1 MAFVSP
7 GQHRAVCPTEPAE
20 AEEAAGVTLQ
30 CRLDPHIDLLDFTVD
45 WRRVDLNQDVHV
57 YRHKR
62 DDPAPQVE
70 SYRGRTSLD
79 HEELRRGFLTLSI
92 SSLQLSDSGPYTCYV
107 PKLNA
112 RCTIELSVGKHLLTL
127 PHRCERYLSSNE
139 PDDLSF
145 EPARRGR
152 RNKTESTARPQLEEV
167 TELNNPGEY
176 C

>member
-1 MAFVSP
+1 KACFCSVYLLPVLSD
-7 GQHRAVCPTEPAE
+7 Q
-20 AEEAAGVTLQ
+20 EAAGVTLQ

-112 RCTIELSVGKHLLTL
+112 RCTIELSVASQTLLRHPPRSNQKVAAGNT
-127 PHRCERYLSSNE
+127 SSVRRRRRRQTRSQRPE
-139 PDDLSF
+139 KPDF
-145 EPARRGR
+145 EFLRKVNACKTRRF
-152 RNKTESTARPQLEEV
+152 NVKAV
-167 TELNNPGEY
+167 K
-176 C
+176 